1 VPSLERKFLP
11 YSWGTYRPTWVE
23 DTLMASSFGL
33 MALLYL
39 LFSKFVPMISIWE
52 LKAGLPQHEP
62 LIAVEVPA
70 GTPNLST
77 RESPFPGGVS
87 S

>member
-1 VPSLERKFLP
+1 
-11 YSWGTYRPTWVE
+11 
-23 DTLMASSFGL
+23 

-52 LKAGLPQHEP
+52 LKAGLPLHEP

-70 GTPNLST
+70 GTTELSA